1 MSKTIMGLQLK
12 KRMDTAPQLQELLSE
27 YGCIINTRLGVHQT
41 SEDFCSENG
50 LIILEF
56 CENTDKQVGE
66 FETKLKK
73 LDGVIVKKMEF

>member
-1 MSKTIMGLQLK
+1 MSKIIMGVQLK
-12 KRMDTAPQLQELLSE
+12 KRMDTAPQFQELLSE

-56 CENTDKQVGE
+56 RENTDKQVGE
-66 FETKLKK
+66 FEVKLKA